1 MVHTQNTGA
10 VKKRR
15 IFLTVWGHDDIEESD
30 GRTYYHARIGSLEVE
45 GWAYYADRDD
55 IKKLLEKALKA
66 QEPLPEKVEKAIDSI
81 VNHLVTVVQLGSS
94 TAAAHAGFDYN
105 EREGISFT
113 AEMFSNDDGR
123 WGVEVRV
130 VNDRYNGMIRLV
142 KRVGLREVSAEAL
155 RRVVAKVVRQAY
167 NAYL

>member
-1 MVHTQNTGA
+1 MAHTQNTGA

-15 IFLTVWGHDDIEESD
+15 IFLNVWGHDEFEEND
-30 GRTYYHARIGSLEVE
+30 GRTYYHARIGKLEVE
-45 GWAYYADRDD
+45 GWAYYADRAD

-81 VNHLVTVVQLGSS
+81 VNHLIAVVQLGST

-113 AEMFSNDDGR
+113 AEMFYDDNGG
-123 WGVEVRV
+123 WGMEVRV
-130 VNDRYNGMIRLV
+130 VNNRYNGMIRLV
-142 KRVGLREVSAEAL
+142 KRVRLKEVSTEAI
-155 RRVVAKVVRQAY
+155 RKVVAKVVRQAY